1 MPHDGANWRVTA
13 RRVALTLSATALF
26 GITGVQAQNMMRGPN
41 INISSR
47 AVAVDHAI
55 PAVRTPTLS
64 ARMAVRPQFPNLR
77 TSPNLSPSCGGPAR
91 DANGQC
97 IDVLADSDGNG
108 GTGRGKTKTKTKGG
122 GPRRNAI
129 QAGLLGPTIPNEIIA
144 EIDSALTDEQA
155 DALARRHGLRRIE
168 SQNFPLVGATI
179 GLFRVSD
186 GRSFEAAR
194 RGFAADGS
202 VRSVQPNFRFFLQ
215 QQKAVPAEGDQAQY
229 ALAKLRLPE
238 AHKLAHGTGIR
249 IAVIDSGIDAK
260 HHELAGSIVDS
271 FDALASGE
279 GPHVHGTGIAGAIA
293 AHARLMGS
301 APAAQI
307 VAIRAF
313 SGSANGAQSNAGA
326 KSPPLYPAANPN
338 VIAVSATDAQDHLFQ
353 ASNRGSHIAVAAP
366 GADVFLPAPDEK
378 YQMTSG
384 TSFAAAYVSGV
395 AALMLERN
403 PALRPDELRAV
414 MIRTARDLGSP
425 GRDDLFGA
433 GEADAYA
440 AVEAVGSAPVASSA
454 PAARQNGA
462 E

>member
-41 INISSR
+41 INIAPR

-108 GTGRGKTKTKTKGG
+108 GTGRGKTKTKGG

-186 GRSFEAAR
+186 GRSLRQRDADSQQMAACAR
-194 RGFAADGS
+194 YSRIS
-202 VRSVQPNFRFFLQ
+202 VS
-215 QQKAVPAEGDQAQY
+215 
-229 ALAKLRLPE
+229 
-238 AHKLAHGTGIR
+238 
-249 IAVIDSGIDAK
+249 SC
-260 HHELAGSIVDS
+260 
-271 FDALASGE
+271 
-279 GPHVHGTGIAGAIA
+279 
-293 AHARLMGS
+293 
-301 APAAQI
+301 
-307 VAIRAF
+307 
-313 SGSANGAQSNAGA
+313 
-326 KSPPLYPAANPN
+326 
-338 VIAVSATDAQDHLFQ
+338 
-353 ASNRGSHIAVAAP
+353 SNR
-366 GADVFLPAPDEK
+366 
-378 YQMTSG
+378 
-384 TSFAAAYVSGV
+384 
-395 AALMLERN
+395 R
-403 PALRPDELRAV
+403 
-414 MIRTARDLGSP
+414 
-425 GRDDLFGA
+425 
-433 GEADAYA
+433 
-440 AVEAVGSAPVASSA
+440 
-454 PAARQNGA
+454 
-462 E
+462 